1 MVVLKEPNRAPNAS
15 PVRSVKSYSTPS
27 ANGLAIRTDLNA
39 DLICTGLEA
48 GTPLLELCR
57 IYGLSSYMVYQWL
70 QQDAVMAERANLA
83 REIGADRIAD
93 QILPIADNEASDPR
107 SRKVRIQARLDL
119 LKVWHPSK
127 YGERIQ
133 VDSRNLN
140 ANLDVSDDPL
150 EAARQYADAM
160 RGR

>member
-1 MVVLKEPNRAPNAS
+1 MVETIQTLSTS
-15 PVRSVKSYSTPS
+15 PTRSIQRYKGPS
-27 ANGLAIRTDLNA
+27 DAALAIRTDLNA
-39 DLICTGLEA
+39 DLLCTGLGV
-48 GTPLLELCR
+48 GTPLLQLCR
-57 IYGLSSYMVYQWL
+57 TYGLSSFMVYQWL
-70 QQDAVMAERANLA
+70 REDPAMAERANIA
-83 REIGADRIAD
+83 REIGADALAD
-93 QILPIADNEASDPR
+93 EILPIADNEDSDPR